1 MPKSPKDWSPAAVL
15 ADELLAEK
23 AAALGRLGRG
33 LEQALAALKAH
44 DAGAPEAGTGLAAG
58 CPTTRAALVDAA
70 AYALWMLMVQRE
82 ASGIRDARALMRD
95 YGVPA
100 EVQARAGAVL
110 TPPHAARR
118 AAARREGP
126 GPSRSDGSERSGQ

>member
-1 MPKSPKDWSPAAVL
+1 MPKSPKDWSPAALL

-33 LEQALAALKAH
+33 LEQALAALAAH
-44 DAGAPEAGTGLAAG
+44 DAQAGAADAVRADGSPDAQKEA
-58 CPTTRAALVDAA
+58 RATLLDAA

-82 ASGIRDARALMRD
+82 ASGLRDARALMRD
-95 YGVPA
+95 YAVPA

-110 TPPHAARR
+110 TAPEPMGRTTRR
-118 AAARREGP
+118 RRP
-126 GPSRSDGSERSGQ
+126 L

>member
-1 MPKSPKDWSPAAVL
+1 MPKSPKDQSPAALL

-33 LEQALAALKAH
+33 LEQALTALAAH
-44 DAGAPEAGTGLAAG
+44 DAQAGTADAPPAGASAAIARK
-58 CPTTRAALVDAA
+58 TERAVLVDAA

-82 ASGIRDARALMRD
+82 AAGLRDARALMRD

-110 TPPHAARR
+110 APPVPTGRAARR
-118 AAARREGP
+118 RP
-126 GPSRSDGSERSGQ
+126 F